1 MKESFLHKT
10 VRAEHWVNQQG
21 PKGAAV
27 RHGPFASADAA
38 YGVIEILRAR
48 ALSTHEFSVDYVETP
63 VDIDPILSETVEDIA
78 VKIEGWLD
86 AHLIQNK
93 KRRKVVYLSEGEIRR
108 SLKTLAK
115 GIREGTFT
123 LNLENEHASSET

>member
-10 VRAEHWVNQQG
+10 IRAEHWVFQKG
-21 PKGAAV
+21 PKGVAV
-27 RHGPFASADAA
+27 RHGPFATAEAA

-48 ALSTHEFSVDYVETP
+48 ALSIHEFKVEYVETP
-63 VDIDPILSETVEDIA
+63 VDIDPILSGTVEDISL
-78 VKIEGWLD
+78 KIDGWLD
-86 AHLIQNK
+86 SHIIQNK

-115 GIREGTFT
+115 EIREGTIA

>member
-1 MKESFLHKT
+1 MKDPFLHKT
-10 VRAEHWVNQQG
+10 VRAEHWVNQKG
-21 PKGAAV
+21 PKGVAV
-27 RHGPFASADAA
+27 RHGPFATEAEA

-48 ALSTHEFSVDYVETP
+48 ALSIHVFTVDYVETP
-63 VDIDPILSETVEDIA
+63 VDIDPILAEAVSDISA
-78 VKIEGWLD
+78 KIEGWLD

-115 GIREGTFT
+115 EIRDGTFV
-123 LNLENEHASSET
+123 LNLKNEHASSET